1 VKIKFIV
8 VGKTNTEYLR
18 EAISVYEN
26 RLKHYIPFELICIP
40 EVKNIGKLNES
51 QLKSKEGK
59 SILLQLNLGD
69 ELVLLDEKGETC
81 SSSEFSLWLSK
92 KINAGSRCIAFV
104 AGGAYGFSD
113 EVYAKASSMIS
124 LSQMTFTHQMVRL
137 IFIEQLY
144 RAFTIMKGESY
155 HHE

>member
-8 VGKTNTEYLR
+8 VGKTDTGYFR

-26 RLKHYIPFELICIP
+26 RLKHYTPFEMIYIP
-40 EVKNIGKLNES
+40 DVKNAGNLSES

-59 SILLQLNLGD
+59 NILAQLNSGD
-69 ELVLLDEKGETC
+69 ELILLDEKGETC
-81 SSSEFSLWLSK
+81 SSSEFSLLISK
-92 KINAGSRCIAFV
+92 KINAGSRCVTFV

-113 EVYAKASSMIS
+113 EIYAKASQMVS
-124 LSQMTFTHQMVRL
+124 LSRMTFTHQMVRL
-137 IFIEQLY
+137 IFVEQLY
-144 RAFTIMKGESY
+144 RAFTIIKGESY